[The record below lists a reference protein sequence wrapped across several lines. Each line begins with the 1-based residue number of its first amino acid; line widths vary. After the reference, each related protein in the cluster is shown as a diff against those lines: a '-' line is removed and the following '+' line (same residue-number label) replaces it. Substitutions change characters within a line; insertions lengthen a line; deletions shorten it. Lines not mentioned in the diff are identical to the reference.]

1 MGSNSAGNVYIRLF
15 SLLCYVGSG
24 LCDELSTCSE
34 DSYSVRACARACV
47 RVCVCVRERE
57 RDLETSITRQPRPV
71 LGCNA
76 TETTDGTNASIWV
89 CEQLVPHKGT
99 KEKN

>member
-34 DSYSVRACARACV
+34 DSYRVHACARARV
-47 RVCVCVRERE
+47 RVCVCVCVCERERE
-57 RDLETSITRQPRPV
+57 RFRNLNNETAQARFG
-71 LGCNA
+71 L
-76 TETTDGTNASIWV
+76 
-89 CEQLVPHKGT
+89 
-99 KEKN
+99 